1 MLKLKETT
9 LVHSQIFVIIALAT
23 MTLLGGMDFSVV
35 QTAYAAAAHGP
46 SDGGSTSPGR
56 AVGGIG
62 KKSDGF
68 LGVWS
73 FML

>member
-9 LVHSQIFVIIALAT
+9 LVHSQIFVIIVVAT
-23 MTLLGGMDFSVV
+23 MTILGGMDLAVI
-35 QTAYAAAAHGP
+35 QLAHAAGNGP
-46 SDGGSTSPGR
+46 NDGGGTLAGR
-56 AVGGIG
+56 AAGGVG
-62 KKSDGF
+62 KRSDGF